1 MKDQERRGKKETF
14 DPILLEVLWNRL
26 VSIAE
31 EQARTLIRAAFST
44 ILRET
49 EDLSCGIFDPQGNMI
64 VQAVTGTPG
73 HVNSMATGVRH
84 FLSRYPA
91 HLLYQGDV
99 LMTNDPWQVSGH
111 LNDITIVTPV
121 VYRKKLVA
129 LTACTGHV
137 MDIGGRVYSAE
148 SSELFEEGFTIPIQ
162 KIFEKGKRNEALF
175 EFIGYNV
182 RIPSEV
188 IGDVL
193 ALVSSNDVGSQKI
206 VEFMD
211 EFGLS
216 TLDPLASAIISVS
229 EKAMRQAIKALPQGV
244 YTNEMPIDGFDQPL
258 KIACTITIKG
268 SNLTVDFAGSSPQTN
283 RAINVVLN
291 YTQGYSLYAVK
302 VAVCPHIPNND
313 GNFRPVTVTAPEGCM
328 LNARRPC
335 AVAARHIIGHFLPPA
350 IFGVL
355 AQVIPD
361 RVLADSSIS
370 GNTQLDGFTVDGKRF
385 IFNYFTSGGMGAR
398 PNKDGL
404 STTCFPGNVSN
415 TPVEVIENASPLFI
429 SKVELVPDSGGAG
442 KYRGGL
448 GQVVATRIRSDKPA
462 VISCMYDRIKFPP
475 RGFFDGKPG
484 LPGDV
489 RVFGPRGEMELH
501 PKRKFT
507 LEQGDEVHVRYA
519 GGGGFYSPV
528 ERDPERVRNDVLN
541 GYVSLRAAE
550 EDYGVVLNPET
561 LELDREKTDQLRKS
575 MGTLPS

>member
-1 MKDQERRGKKETF
+1 MNRRESF

-84 FLSRYPA
+84 FLTRYPPHA
-91 HLLYQGDV
+91 LRPGDV
-99 LMTNDPWQVSGH
+99 LITNDPWQVSGH

-121 VYRKKLVA
+121 FFRKRLVA

-162 KIFEKGKRNEALF
+162 KIFEEGKRSERLF
-175 EFIGYNV
+175 EFIEYNV
-182 RIPSEV
+182 RIPNEV
-188 IGDVL
+188 IGDIL

-216 TLDPLASAIISVS
+216 TLDSLASAIISVS
-229 EKAMRQAIKALPQGV
+229 EKAMRRAIKALPQGV
-244 YTNEMPIDGFDQPL
+244 YTNEMPIDGFDEPL
-258 KIACTITIKG
+258 KVVCTITIKG
-268 SNLTVDFAGSSPQTN
+268 SNLKVDFAGSSPQTN

-355 AQVIPD
+355 TQVIPD

-370 GNTQLDGFTVDGKRF
+370 GNTQLDGFTYDGKRF

-398 PNKDGL
+398 PTHDGL

-429 SKVELVPDSGGAG
+429 SRIELVTDSGGPG

-448 GQVVATRIRSDKPA
+448 GQVVSTQIRSDKPA
-462 VISCMYDRIKFPP
+462 VLSCMYDRIKFPP
-475 RGFFDGKPG
+475 RGFFNGKNG
-484 LPGDV
+484 LPGEV
-489 RVFGPRGEMELH
+489 RVLGKRGEMKPH
-501 PKRKFT
+501 PKRKFS
-507 LEQGDEVHVRYA
+507 LEPGDEVSVRYA
-519 GGGGFYSPV
+519 GGGGFYSSL
-528 ERDPERVRNDVLN
+528 ERDPQKVREDVLN
-541 GYVSLRAAE
+541 GYVSMEGAE
-550 EDYGVVLNPET
+550 RDYGVILSRET
-561 LELDREKTDQLRKS
+561 LKVDWERTKALRATRRE
-575 MGTLPS
+575 